1 MADIYYRNR
10 GTKAKPNWQ
19 YRFEGAPV
27 GGKRKEISKSGF
39 KTKAE
44 AVSAGTKAYNE
55 YKSSGQV
62 FRDSNLSY
70 SDFLD
75 YWIEEYCVINLKSTT
90 VEGYKKKVRLYIKP
104 YLGMYQLTALTP
116 AALQSF
122 INDRFNDGLS
132 RNTLSVIKGIVSKSL
147 TYAVTTMR
155 LLQFNPMDCVS
166 LPAPRAKAKVPTRK
180 KERDIVTPEQL
191 AQIFERFPEGHPAYL
206 PLLLAYRCG
215 MRLGEV
221 FALTWAD
228 ISFKTRKIDI
238 NKQVQMIEA
247 TKFWTFVPPKYDSYR
262 VIDMDDTVVAAL
274 KREAE
279 RQRKA
284 QNFYAEFYHW
294 NYIDKD
300 NQLNSN
306 ASEGSVVRLIMVR
319 ENGTYITPRTMQHVG
334 RVIHGKAN
342 GTEKAISENWDFH
355 SLRHTHATMLLE
367 AGVPMAVIQERLG
380 HTNIDM
386 TEHYTSHITN
396 SMRENLT
403 DVLNKIAN

>member
-1 MADIYYRNR
+1 MADVYYRNR

-55 YKSSGQV
+55 YKSSGQI

-75 YWIEEYCVINLKSTT
+75 YWIKEYCAINLKSTT
-90 VEGYKKKVRLYIKP
+90 VEGYQKKIRLYIKP
-104 YLGMYQLTALTP
+104 YLGMYKITALTP

-122 INDRFNDGLS
+122 INERFNEGFS
-132 RNTLSVIKGIVSKSL
+132 RNTLSVIKGIISKSL
-147 TYAVTTMR
+147 NYAVTTMR
-155 LLQFNPMDCVS
+155 LLQFNPMDCVK
-166 LPAPRAKAKVPTRK
+166 LPAPRAKSKVPTRK

-191 AQIFERFPEGHPAYL
+191 QLIFERFPEGHPAYL

-228 ISFKTRKIDI
+228 ISFKEHKINI
-238 NKQVQMIEA
+238 NKQVQMIGE
-247 TKFWTFVPPKYDSYR
+247 TKLWTFTSPKYDSYR
-262 VIDMDDTVVAAL
+262 VIDMDATVAAAL
-274 KREAE
+274 KRESE

-284 QNFYAEFYHW
+284 QNFYAEFYQW
-294 NYIDKD
+294 NYLDKD
-300 NQLNSN
+300 NQLNSG
-306 ASEGSVVRLIMVR
+306 SDESSVVRLVMVR

-334 RVIHGKAN
+334 RVIHGKASGSSN
-342 GTEKAISENWDFH
+342 PISENWDFH

-367 AGVPMAVIQERLG
+367 AGVPLAVIQERLG

-386 TEHYTSHITN
+386 TEHYTAHVTD
-396 SMRENLT
+396 SMRENLA
-403 DVLNKIAN
+403 DILNRIAN